1 MPHSVLTIIGIM
13 IGSHIAVIDNTLN
26 QLSSL
31 TNMFVKIVGTLKPI
45 VKWMNGSHFDLINL
59 RCIPFTSGLLL
70 LIELTL
76 LL

>member
-45 VKWMNGSHFDLINL
+45 VNWMMEA
-59 RCIPFTSGLLL
+59 TS
-70 LIELTL
+70 T
-76 LL
+76 